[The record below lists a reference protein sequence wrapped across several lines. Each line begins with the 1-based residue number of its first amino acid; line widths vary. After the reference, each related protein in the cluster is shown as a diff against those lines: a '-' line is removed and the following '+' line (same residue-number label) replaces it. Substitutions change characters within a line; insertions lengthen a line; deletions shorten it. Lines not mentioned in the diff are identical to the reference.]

1 MEEVELR
8 ACIAGLYI
16 GISLHNPVI
25 LETDCAFVVASLASG
40 DYDRSAM
47 RDLKMKALSISKL
60 INNLQLSKIS
70 RSANKVAHLIAKY
83 SFDNILDGIL
93 VNNVPPCV
101 VNISSG
107 SRIVLENSLG
117 ACSRLST
124 GQASN
129 PTPFAR
135 PTRPRLLPYNSSLPV
150 VPSFH
155 ISSLPVF
162 AGYNSSTSPNPPPK
176 SMASQI
182 SMVAAEYQVRAIT
195 GD

>member
-1 MEEVELR
+1 MKEVELR

-47 RDLKMKALSISKL
+47 RDLKKVLSISKL

-83 SFDNILDGIL
+83 SFDNRLDGIL

-101 VNISSG
+101 VNIVSN
-107 SRIVLENSLG
+107 E
-117 ACSRLST
+117 CT
-124 GQASN
+124 G
-129 PTPFAR
+129 
-135 PTRPRLLPYNSSLPV
+135 V
-150 VPSFH
+150 
-155 ISSLPVF
+155 
-162 AGYNSSTSPNPPPK
+162 AG
-176 SMASQI
+176 
-182 SMVAAEYQVRAIT
+182 
-195 GD
+195 

>member
-1 MEEVELR
+1 MEEAELR

-83 SFDNILDGIL
+83 SFDNRLDGIL

-101 VNISSG
+101 VNI
-107 SRIVLENSLG
+107 V
-117 ACSRLST
+117 
-124 GQASN
+124 SN
-129 PTPFAR
+129 EC
-135 PTRPRLLPYNSSLPV
+135 TRV
-150 VPSFH
+150 
-155 ISSLPVF
+155 
-162 AGYNSSTSPNPPPK
+162 AG
-176 SMASQI
+176 
-182 SMVAAEYQVRAIT
+182 
-195 GD
+195 

>member
-1 MEEVELR
+1 MEEAELR

-83 SFDNILDGIL
+83 SFDNTRLDGTL

-101 VNISSG
+101 VNI
-107 SRIVLENSLG
+107 VPNE
-117 ACSRLST
+117 CT
-124 GQASN
+124 G
-129 PTPFAR
+129 
-135 PTRPRLLPYNSSLPV
+135 V
-150 VPSFH
+150 
-155 ISSLPVF
+155 
-162 AGYNSSTSPNPPPK
+162 AG
-176 SMASQI
+176 
-182 SMVAAEYQVRAIT
+182 
-195 GD
+195 

>member
-1 MEEVELR
+1 MYLYFHQTYRKMYYQHSQCQINIFTLITQSMEEAELR

-83 SFDNILDGIL
+83 SFDNRLDGIL

-101 VNISSG
+101 VNIVSN
-107 SRIVLENSLG
+107 E
-117 ACSRLST
+117 CT
-124 GQASN
+124 G
-129 PTPFAR
+129 
-135 PTRPRLLPYNSSLPV
+135 V
-150 VPSFH
+150 
-155 ISSLPVF
+155 
-162 AGYNSSTSPNPPPK
+162 AG
-176 SMASQI
+176 
-182 SMVAAEYQVRAIT
+182 
-195 GD
+195 